1 MYNHS
6 QLKNKEYTSLILA
19 TYMQFPLLMLQSL
32 CYLFLGE
39 SAFIHN
45 IVLVLAVVFMLIC
58 IPVWIKYK
66 LINICLIY
74 GMVLFI
80 YLTQYALFSENRPYF
95 EEYTFSL
102 FFICLPCCINVS
114 ILGDSV
120 NHIFWLKRMSI
131 LIFIIGEAY
140 FISVFM
146 IGGQN
151 LTYSMSYSYYML
163 LPALFFIYFYYKYK
177 SIAYMVLS
185 ILSFISMFLIGS
197 RGAAITWILYFVI
210 SFFISKN
217 KITYKGIVVIAFTL
231 FLMFYQKLLDWI
243 NKILLNFGIQ
253 SRSLLLLEQGQLL
266 NHDSGRGNLRQITI
280 NIIRE
285 HPFLGNGVGSDYRIL
300 GEYTHNIVL
309 DLFMHFGIVVGSMFL
324 MGIIVIV
331 AVGFL
336 KSKDKQF
343 ALVFISYGAIPILV
357 SGTYLSASNFWIMLG
372 FLFSQIPIAI
382 SCNLKQK
389 TTID

>member
-1 MYNHS
+1 
-6 QLKNKEYTSLILA
+6 
-19 TYMQFPLLMLQSL
+19 
-32 CYLFLGE
+32 
-39 SAFIHN
+39 
-45 IVLVLAVVFMLIC
+45 
-58 IPVWIKYK
+58 
-66 LINICLIY
+66 
-74 GMVLFI
+74 
-80 YLTQYALFSENRPYF
+80 
-95 EEYTFSL
+95 
-102 FFICLPCCINVS
+102 
-114 ILGDSV
+114 
-120 NHIFWLKRMSI
+120 
-131 LIFIIGEAY
+131 
-140 FISVFM
+140 
-146 IGGQN
+146 
-151 LTYSMSYSYYML
+151 
-163 LPALFFIYFYYKYK
+163 
-177 SIAYMVLS
+177 MVLS